1 MFPQRYPGYQQ
12 QMPYYPNYKPIYHP
26 NMMGYPQPQ
35 PPQGAGYFGR
45 PRFGGFP
52 AHPNHL
58 PNQYYQQPQQQSYN
72 PQQMPLQQQYQPQYQ
87 YQPQQQQN
95 QSIFHDQNGKIDF
108 KKISGGVQS
117 AIGIVNQV
125 SPMMKTLGGLFTK

>member
-1 MFPQRYPGYQQ
+1 MFPQRYPGYHQPLQ
-12 QMPYYPNYKPIYHP
+12 YYPNYRPMNYP
-26 NMMGYPQPQ
+26 QMMGYPQPQ
-35 PPQGAGYFGR
+35 APQGGGYFGR
-45 PRFGGFP
+45 PRFGRFP
-52 AHPNHL
+52 THPNQL
-58 PNQYYQQPQQQSYN
+58 PNQYYQQPQQQFYN
-72 PQQMPLQQQYQPQYQ
+72 PQQMPLQQQ

-125 SPMMKTLGGLFTK
+125 SPMMKTLGGLFSK